1 MNSKDVNRHTFRLIS
16 VGRLI
21 KVKGYE
27 RLIRVI
33 GRLKKE
39 GYMLTL
45 TILGDGEF
53 RNELEDLLKKEE
65 LQGVVTLAGF
75 VENPYPYIRGAI
87 CLFVHRSARGGHLS
101 YVKQLFW
108 RRRCWLQSAEEQVKL
123 WETVAVVSSAT
134 IPRKEFIP
142 ELRRF

>member
-1 MNSKDVNRHTFRLIS
+1 MLDIVQKAAISVPASVMNSKDVNRHTFRLIS

-75 VENPYPYIRGAI
+75 VENPYPYIMGGRSV
-87 CLFVHRSARGGHLS
+87 CLFIAQRG
-101 YVKQLFW
+101 
-108 RRRCWLQSAEEQVKL
+108 
-123 WETVAVVSSAT
+123 VAT
-134 IPRKEFIP
+134 CRM
-142 ELRRF
+142 